1 MKKKILLVMCLIIA
15 VCAAAAVFAACDKTE
30 KEERDSDIS
39 RSVTALYIADGDD
52 FAVTVETG
60 ICEQPF
66 IADGKIGET
75 AEFVTITVT
84 PLVTVGCEEISFTL
98 TGGGETPATLSGTLT
113 AGGFGDFKGDIT
125 LSFEPVKVSV
135 TADGKTFEADL
146 TDVTEGKLSSADA
159 VNIAREL
166 FAERVEEERA
176 AGVPSREIY
185 VKLVTGDREHF
196 YYYVSFIGENV
207 DYWGALIDAETG
219 AVLSKR

>member
-1 MKKKILLVMCLIIA
+1 MKKKTLLFVAIVLVI
-15 VCAAAAVFAACDKTE
+15 CAAAAALAACDKA
-30 KEERDSDIS
+30 EESTPSDIS
-39 RSVTALYIADGDD
+39 RSVTSLYIADGDD

-84 PLVTVGCEEISFTL
+84 PLVTVGSEEISFTL

-113 AGGFGDFKGDIT
+113 AGGFGDFKGDIA

>member
-1 MKKKILLVMCLIIA
+1 MKKKTLLFVAIVLVI
-15 VCAAAAVFAACDKTE
+15 CAAAAALAACDKA
-30 KEERDSDIS
+30 EESTPSDIS
-39 RSVTALYIADGDD
+39 RSVTSLYIADGDD

-84 PLVTVGCEEISFTL
+84 PLVTVGSEEISFTL

-113 AGGFGDFKGDIT
+113 AGGFGDFKGDIA
-125 LSFEPVKVSV
+125 LSFAPVKVSV

>member
-1 MKKKILLVMCLIIA
+1 MKKKALLFVAIVLVI
-15 VCAAAAVFAACDKTE
+15 CAAAAALAACDKA
-30 KEERDSDIS
+30 EESTPSDIS
-39 RSVTALYIADGDD
+39 RSVTSLYIADGDD

-84 PLVTVGCEEISFTL
+84 PLVTVGSEEISFTL

-113 AGGFGDFKGDIT
+113 AGGFGDFKGDIA